1 MRQFGRRLPNAGLR
15 CRVSTRSIFAAVLPL
30 ALCTLSSALVP
41 AQAIA
46 KPPARHHAAK
56 NDVNANDAAA
66 VEFFEKKV
74 RPLLVD
80 NCYTCHSADT
90 NSHGGL
96 RVDDRNGLLTGG
108 SRGPAVV
115 PGKPDESLLI
125 QAVTRTGEVEDAAR
139 ATAGRRQTS
148 PS

>member
-1 MRQFGRRLPNAGLR
+1 MRQFGRRLPNGGLR
-15 CRVSTRSIFAAVLPL
+15 CRPTARFTP
-30 ALCTLSSALVP
+30 ALTLSLCLLSSALVP
-41 AQAIA
+41 ALAVA
-46 KPPARHHAAK
+46 KPPARRHAAT
-56 NDVNANDAAA
+56 NIANAKDAAA

-74 RPLLVD
+74 RPLLVA

-90 NSHGGL
+90 NSRGGL

-125 QAVTRTGEVEDAAR
+125 QAVTRVGAVEDAAR
-139 ATAGRRQTS
+139 ATAGRRARS